1 MADYPFGE
9 GAMLYRLA
17 FYLGSTFALF
27 GVFFLWRRSGWRG
40 PPWRHLFE
48 ILNIAGFSLLFIALW
63 FLCGISS
70 MDIKEIKPAIAPL
83 VFGGYIL
90 IFFSFLIYF
99 IKVVPSK
106 SSRPPSTPQPSD
118 PQEIVKGEVRE

>member
-1 MADYPFGE
+1 MAEYPFSAGV
-9 GAMLYRLA
+9 MLYRWA
-17 FYLGSTFALF
+17 FYLGSTIALF

-40 PPWRHLFE
+40 PAWRHLFE

-70 MDIKEIKPAIAPL
+70 MKIEEIKPAIGPL

-90 IFFSFLIYF
+90 IFLSFLIYF

-106 SSRPPSTPQPSD
+106 SSRPMSIPHPPD
-118 PQEIVKGEVRE
+118 PQKIVEGEVRE